1 MWPLGTIDALIL
13 APVALLAIAAI
24 TLPAN
29 RGLRIASVV
38 SLAAVALGYTLLR
51 PSARAALAYH
61 ENTGGT
67 WSKDWLAGVE
77 SVLAVTQHLPTV
89 VLLAALL
96 LAVIALR
103 SK

>member
-1 MWPLGTIDALIL
+1 MWPLGTLDALIL
-13 APVALLAIAAI
+13 APVAVLAIAAVF
-24 TLPAN
+24 LPDS
-29 RGLRIASVV
+29 RRLRVASVL
-38 SLAAVALGYTLLR
+38 SLAAVALGYTLFR
-51 PSARAALAYH
+51 PSPRAALAYH
-61 ENTGGT
+61 ESIGGA

-77 SVLAVTQHLPTV
+77 SMLAVTRHLPTV